1 MSTEETK
8 YKCQI
13 NICIW
18 CKSQA
23 SVDALKIMF
32 SGTSDFRL
40 RYIRIHQGNENT
52 VVTFPIFHDLSMP
65 EQGLFSCSVE
75 GFISEFPG
83 LRDVTACAYE
93 FTSLCNDLIGMEIEY
108 MEVESKSFG
117 VFKVTRENILQRWV
131 RPMDWP
137 DIDCRKN
144 CPYEDDD
151 DTGKCTNCH
160 DVLSDIL
167 EKQGTETTYSDTVCY
182 GFVPEEEQEET
193 KMDMDN
199 LDRPKLE
206 VSKERMK
213 QIYDAIENIS
223 CINDDMVSKLGK
235 APEMLKQVVHL
246 ADCLMA
252 IWHGEAGN
260 ELSDIDEVSDSI
272 DVINRASCDLADAM
286 RNIGAELIND

>member
-1 MSTEETK
+1 MITEETK

-13 NICIW
+13 NIYIW

-23 SVDALKIMF
+23 SVEALKTMF
-32 SGTSDFRL
+32 SGTSDFKL

-75 GFISEFPG
+75 GFIPTFPG

-93 FTSLCNDLIGMEIEY
+93 FTSLCNDLMGVEIEY
-108 MEVESKSFG
+108 MEVGSKSFG

-151 DTGKCTNCH
+151 DTGNCSSCH
-160 DVLSDIL
+160 DVLSEIL
-167 EKQGTETTYSDTVCY
+167 EKTGTETTYTDTVCY
-182 GFVPEEEQEET
+182 GFVPEEEDPE
-193 KMDMDN
+193 MNLDN
-199 LDRPKLE
+199 LDRPNLNKTTD
-206 VSKERMK
+206 KEK
-213 QIYDAIENIS
+213 AQIFDALSNIS
-223 CINDDMVSKLGK
+223 CIDVDLIDKLGLSDVVLRK
-235 APEMLKQVVHL
+235 VVHL

-252 IWHGEAGN
+252 IFFGDPGD
-260 ELSDIDEVSDSI
+260 ELSQIDDLSDNLKQMNEAT
-272 DVINRASCDLADAM
+272 DNL
-286 RNIGAELIND
+286 NETLETLKGEQ

>member
-1 MSTEETK
+1 MITKETK

-13 NICIW
+13 NIYIW

-23 SVDALKIMF
+23 SVDALKTML
-32 SGTSDFRL
+32 SGTSDFKL

-75 GFISEFPG
+75 GFISTFPG

-93 FTSLCNDLIGMEIEY
+93 FTSLCNDLMGMEIEY
-108 MEVESKSFG
+108 MEVGSKSFG

-182 GFVPEEEQEET
+182 GFVPEKESEMNSE
-193 KMDMDN
+193 N
-199 LDRPKLE
+199 LDRPNLNKTTD
-206 VSKERMK
+206 KEK
-213 QIYDAIENIS
+213 AQIFDALSNIS
-223 CINDDMVSKLGK
+223 CIDTDLIIKLGLSDAVLRK
-235 APEMLKQVVHL
+235 VVRL

-252 IWHGEAGN
+252 IFFGDPGD
-260 ELSDIDEVSDSI
+260 ELSQIDDLSDNLKELNQATSNLNETLDSI
-272 DVINRASCDLADAM
+272 R
-286 RNIGAELIND
+286 GEE

>member
-8 YKCQI
+8 YKCQV
-13 NICIW
+13 NIYIW

-32 SGTSDFRL
+32 SGTSDFKL

-93 FTSLCNDLIGMEIEY
+93 FTSLCNDLMGMEIEY

-144 CPYEDDD
+144 CPYEGDD

-167 EKQGTETTYSDTVCY
+167 EKQGTETTYTDTVCY

-193 KMDMDN
+193 KMDKNN
-199 LDRPKLE
+199 LDRPTHTVTEEEL
-206 VSKERMK
+206 R
-213 QIYDAIENIS
+213 QIYDALQNIS
-223 CINDDMVSKLGK
+223 CINAPVITNLGK
-235 APEMLKQVVHL
+235 APEVLTQVVNL
-246 ADCLMA
+246 AECLMA

-260 ELSDIDEVSDSI
+260 ELSKIDEVSNSI
-272 DVINRASCDLADAM
+272 LEVNRATSDLADAL
-286 RNIGAELIND
+286 RNIGAEI

>member
-1 MSTEETK
+1 MNTEETK

-13 NICIW
+13 NIYIW
-18 CKSQA
+18 CKSQV

-32 SGTSDFRL
+32 SGTSDFKL

-93 FTSLCNDLIGMEIEY
+93 FTSLCNDLMGMEIEY
-108 MEVESKSFG
+108 MEVGSKSFG

-137 DIDCRKN
+137 DIDFRKN
-144 CPYEDDD
+144 CPYEEDD

-167 EKQGTETTYSDTVCY
+167 EKKGIETTYSDTVCY

-199 LDRPKLE
+199 LDRPNLNKTTD
-206 VSKERMK
+206 KEK
-213 QIYDAIENIS
+213 AQIFDALSNIS
-223 CINDDMVSKLGK
+223 CIDTDLIVKLNLSDAVLRK
-235 APEMLKQVVHL
+235 VVRL

-252 IWHGEAGN
+252 IFFGDPGN
-260 ELSDIDEVSDSI
+260 ELSQIDDLSDNLKELNQATSNLNETLDSI
-272 DVINRASCDLADAM
+272 R
-286 RNIGAELIND
+286 GEE

>member
-1 MSTEETK
+1 MNTEETK

-13 NICIW
+13 NIYIW

-32 SGTSDFRL
+32 SGTSDFKL

-93 FTSLCNDLIGMEIEY
+93 FTSLCNDLMGMEIEY

-167 EKQGTETTYSDTVCY
+167 EKKGTETTYSDTVCY
-182 GFVPEEEQEET
+182 GFVPEEKQEET
-193 KMDMDN
+193 KMNMDN
-199 LDRPKLE
+199 LDRPNLNKTTD
-206 VSKERMK
+206 KEK
-213 QIYDAIENIS
+213 AQIFDALSNIS
-223 CINDDMVSKLGK
+223 CIDTDLIVKLNLSDAVLRK
-235 APEMLKQVVHL
+235 VVRL

-252 IWHGEAGN
+252 IFFGDPGD
-260 ELSDIDEVSDSI
+260 ELSQIDDLSDNLKQLNQATSNLNETLDSI
-272 DVINRASCDLADAM
+272 RSD
-286 RNIGAELIND
+286 E

>member
-1 MSTEETK
+1 MITEETK

-13 NICIW
+13 NIYIW

-23 SVDALKIMF
+23 SVDALRVMF
-32 SGTSDFRL
+32 SGTSDFKL

-75 GFISEFPG
+75 GFIPTFPG

-93 FTSLCNDLIGMEIEY
+93 LTSLCNDLMGMEIEY
-108 MEVESKSFG
+108 MEVGSKSFG

-151 DTGKCTNCH
+151 DTGNCANCH

-167 EKQGTETTYSDTVCY
+167 EKKGTETTYSDTVCY
-182 GFVPEEEQEET
+182 GFVPEEKQEET

-199 LDRPKLE
+199 LDRPNLNKTTD
-206 VSKERMK
+206 KEK
-213 QIYDAIENIS
+213 AQIYDALSNIS
-223 CINDDMVSKLGK
+223 CIDVDLIVKLNLSDAVLRK
-235 APEMLKQVVHL
+235 VVRL

-252 IWHGEAGN
+252 IFFGDPGN
-260 ELSDIDEVSDSI
+260 ELSQIDDLSDNLKELNQATSNLNETLDSI
-272 DVINRASCDLADAM
+272 R
-286 RNIGAELIND
+286 GEE

>member
-1 MSTEETK
+1 MNTEEAK

-13 NICIW
+13 NIYIW

-32 SGTSDFRL
+32 SGTSDFKL

-65 EQGLFSCSVE
+65 EQGLFSCSVG

-93 FTSLCNDLIGMEIEY
+93 FTSLCNDLMGMEIEY

-167 EKQGTETTYSDTVCY
+167 EKKGTETTYSDTVCY
-182 GFVPEEEQEET
+182 GFVPEEKQEET
-193 KMDMDN
+193 KMDKDN
-199 LDRPKLE
+199 LDRPNLNKTTD
-206 VSKERMK
+206 KEK
-213 QIYDAIENIS
+213 TQIFDALNNIS
-223 CINDDMVSKLGK
+223 CIDTDLIVKLNLSDAVLRK
-235 APEMLKQVVHL
+235 VVRL

-252 IWHGEAGN
+252 IFFGDPGN
-260 ELSDIDEVSDSI
+260 ELSQIDDLSDNLKELNQATNNLNETLDSI
-272 DVINRASCDLADAM
+272 R
-286 RNIGAELIND
+286 GEE